1 MYVKGFFMKY
11 NYKCAIVARKKIKE
25 TDSYNCLINMFDINE
40 GHLSGE
46 VPKEFLEFEN
56 VKAVEIKNLDL
67 CYFLIGNDLV
77 INDLTSLE
85 VTEEEGRVVIKG
97 KQK

>member
-1 MYVKGFFMKY
+1 MKY
-11 NYKCAIVARKKIKE
+11 NYKCAIVARKKIRE

-56 VKAVEIKNLDL
+56 VKKVEINGLNL
-67 CYFLIGNDLV
+67 CYFLIGNDVV
-77 INDLTSLE
+77 INDMESLE
-85 VTEEEGRVVIKG
+85 ITEEDDKLLITG